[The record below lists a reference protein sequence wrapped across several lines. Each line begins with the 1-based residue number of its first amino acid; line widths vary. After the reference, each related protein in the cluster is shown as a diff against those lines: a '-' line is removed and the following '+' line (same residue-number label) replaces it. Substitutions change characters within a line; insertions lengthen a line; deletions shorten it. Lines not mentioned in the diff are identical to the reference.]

1 MNSIDVL
8 VLGYLE
14 RFEDGSVNLK
24 ETWSTSS
31 LIRTDDGHVIVVDTS
46 SDFMRSPIKSAFKQI
61 GKIFPDDVDMV
72 VLTHCH
78 TDHIGNVSLFKNA
91 TVYVHEGEE
100 CTIPNAKIVKE
111 DTEIAKGV
119 RLVHT
124 PGHSDGSMSVF
135 VEADRR
141 HVAALRSNLEKLGAS
156 GRAEVVAADAYRWI
170 ANYAGE
176 GFSLAFADPPYAL
189 GEERGYASVLAT
201 LASRGVVREGGR
213 FVAEMTAVQRT
224 EETPGWEL
232 VRDRTYGRTRL
243 CIWRL
248 EEEAQRLPKP
258 T

>member
-61 GKIFPDDVDMV
+61 GKIFPDDVDTV

-141 HVAALRSNLEKLGAS
+141 YAIVGDAAPLKDNFTKRIIPALHTDAEAARASLEKI
-156 GRAEVVAADAYRWI
+156 AEWADVI
-170 ANYAGE
+170 VPGHDKP
-176 GFSLAFADPPYAL
+176 FK
-189 GEERGYASVLAT
+189 
-201 LASRGVVREGGR
+201 VR
-213 FVAEMTAVQRT
+213 
-224 EETPGWEL
+224 
-232 VRDRTYGRTRL
+232 
-243 CIWRL
+243 
-248 EEEAQRLPKP
+248 
-258 T
+258 

>member
-100 CTIPNAKIVKE
+100 YTIPNAKIVKE

-124 PGHSDGSMSVF
+124 PGHSNGSMSVF

-141 HVAALRSNLEKLGAS
+141 YAIVGDAAPLKDNFTKRIIPALHTDAEAARASLEKI
-156 GRAEVVAADAYRWI
+156 AEWADVI
-170 ANYAGE
+170 VPGHDKP
-176 GFSLAFADPPYAL
+176 FK
-189 GEERGYASVLAT
+189 
-201 LASRGVVREGGR
+201 VR
-213 FVAEMTAVQRT
+213 
-224 EETPGWEL
+224 
-232 VRDRTYGRTRL
+232 
-243 CIWRL
+243 
-248 EEEAQRLPKP
+248 
-258 T
+258 

>member
-141 HVAALRSNLEKLGAS
+141 YAIVGDAAPLKDNFTKRLIPALHTDAEAARASLEKI
-156 GRAEVVAADAYRWI
+156 AEWADVI
-170 ANYAGE
+170 VPGHDKP
-176 GFSLAFADPPYAL
+176 FK
-189 GEERGYASVLAT
+189 
-201 LASRGVVREGGR
+201 VR
-213 FVAEMTAVQRT
+213 
-224 EETPGWEL
+224 
-232 VRDRTYGRTRL
+232 
-243 CIWRL
+243 
-248 EEEAQRLPKP
+248 
-258 T
+258 

>member
-24 ETWSTSS
+24 ETWSASS

-91 TVYVHEGEE
+91 AVYVHEGEE

-141 HVAALRSNLEKLGAS
+141 YAIVGDAAPLKDNFTKRIIPALHTDAEAARASLEKI
-156 GRAEVVAADAYRWI
+156 AEWADVI
-170 ANYAGE
+170 VPGHDKP
-176 GFSLAFADPPYAL
+176 FK
-189 GEERGYASVLAT
+189 
-201 LASRGVVREGGR
+201 VR
-213 FVAEMTAVQRT
+213 
-224 EETPGWEL
+224 
-232 VRDRTYGRTRL
+232 
-243 CIWRL
+243 
-248 EEEAQRLPKP
+248 
-258 T
+258 

>member
-91 TVYVHEGEE
+91 AVYVHEGEE
-100 CTIPNAKIVKE
+100 CTIPNVKIVKE

-124 PGHSDGSMSVF
+124 PGHSNGSMSVF

-141 HVAALRSNLEKLGAS
+141 YAIVGDAAPLKDNFTKRIIPALHTDAEAARASLEKI
-156 GRAEVVAADAYRWI
+156 AEWADVI
-170 ANYAGE
+170 VPGHDKP
-176 GFSLAFADPPYAL
+176 FK
-189 GEERGYASVLAT
+189 
-201 LASRGVVREGGR
+201 VR
-213 FVAEMTAVQRT
+213 
-224 EETPGWEL
+224 
-232 VRDRTYGRTRL
+232 
-243 CIWRL
+243 
-248 EEEAQRLPKP
+248 
-258 T
+258 

>member
-141 HVAALRSNLEKLGAS
+141 YAIVGDAAPLKDNFTKRIIPALHTDTEAARASLEKI
-156 GRAEVVAADAYRWI
+156 AEWADVI
-170 ANYAGE
+170 VPGHDKP
-176 GFSLAFADPPYAL
+176 FK
-189 GEERGYASVLAT
+189 
-201 LASRGVVREGGR
+201 VR
-213 FVAEMTAVQRT
+213 
-224 EETPGWEL
+224 
-232 VRDRTYGRTRL
+232 
-243 CIWRL
+243 
-248 EEEAQRLPKP
+248 
-258 T
+258 

>member
-46 SDFMRSPIKSAFKQI
+46 SDFMRSPIKAAFKQI

-141 HVAALRSNLEKLGAS
+141 YAIVGDAAPLKDNFTKRIIPALHTDAEAARASLEKI
-156 GRAEVVAADAYRWI
+156 AEWADVI
-170 ANYAGE
+170 VPGHDKP
-176 GFSLAFADPPYAL
+176 FK
-189 GEERGYASVLAT
+189 
-201 LASRGVVREGGR
+201 VR
-213 FVAEMTAVQRT
+213 
-224 EETPGWEL
+224 
-232 VRDRTYGRTRL
+232 
-243 CIWRL
+243 
-248 EEEAQRLPKP
+248 
-258 T
+258 

>member
-141 HVAALRSNLEKLGAS
+141 YAIVGDAAPLKDNFTKRIIPALPTDAEAAMASLEKI
-156 GRAEVVAADAYRWI
+156 AEWADVI
-170 ANYAGE
+170 VPGHDKP
-176 GFSLAFADPPYAL
+176 FK
-189 GEERGYASVLAT
+189 
-201 LASRGVVREGGR
+201 VR
-213 FVAEMTAVQRT
+213 
-224 EETPGWEL
+224 
-232 VRDRTYGRTRL
+232 
-243 CIWRL
+243 
-248 EEEAQRLPKP
+248 
-258 T
+258 

>member
-124 PGHSDGSMSVF
+124 PGHSNGSMSVF

-141 HVAALRSNLEKLGAS
+141 YAIVGDAAPLKDNFTKRIIPALHTDAEAARASLEKIAEW
-156 GRAEVVAADAYRWI
+156 AEVIVPGHDKP
-170 ANYAGE
+170 
-176 GFSLAFADPPYAL
+176 FK
-189 GEERGYASVLAT
+189 
-201 LASRGVVREGGR
+201 VR
-213 FVAEMTAVQRT
+213 
-224 EETPGWEL
+224 
-232 VRDRTYGRTRL
+232 
-243 CIWRL
+243 
-248 EEEAQRLPKP
+248 
-258 T
+258 

>member
-78 TDHIGNVSLFKNA
+78 TDHIGTVSLFTNA
-91 TVYVHEGEE
+91 TVHVHEGEE
-100 CTIPNAKIVKE
+100 CTFPNAKIVKE

-141 HVAALRSNLEKLGAS
+141 YAIVGDAAPLKDNFTKRIIPALHTDAEAA
-156 GRAEVVAADAYRWI
+156 RA
-170 ANYAGE
+170 
-176 GFSLAFADPPYAL
+176 SLAKIAEWADVIVPGHDKPFK
-189 GEERGYASVLAT
+189 
-201 LASRGVVREGGR
+201 VR
-213 FVAEMTAVQRT
+213 
-224 EETPGWEL
+224 
-232 VRDRTYGRTRL
+232 
-243 CIWRL
+243 
-248 EEEAQRLPKP
+248 
-258 T
+258 

>member
-91 TVYVHEGEE
+91 AVYVHEGEE

-111 DTEIAKGV
+111 DLEIAKGV

-141 HVAALRSNLEKLGAS
+141 YAIVGDAAPLKDNFTKRIIPALHTDAEAARASLEKI
-156 GRAEVVAADAYRWI
+156 AEWADVI
-170 ANYAGE
+170 VPGHDKP
-176 GFSLAFADPPYAL
+176 FK
-189 GEERGYASVLAT
+189 
-201 LASRGVVREGGR
+201 VR
-213 FVAEMTAVQRT
+213 
-224 EETPGWEL
+224 
-232 VRDRTYGRTRL
+232 
-243 CIWRL
+243 
-248 EEEAQRLPKP
+248 
-258 T
+258 

>member
-100 CTIPNAKIVKE
+100 CTIPDAKIVKE

-141 HVAALRSNLEKLGAS
+141 YAIVGDAAPLKDNFTKRIIPALHTDAEAARASLEKI
-156 GRAEVVAADAYRWI
+156 AEWADVVVPGHDKP
-170 ANYAGE
+170 
-176 GFSLAFADPPYAL
+176 FK
-189 GEERGYASVLAT
+189 
-201 LASRGVVREGGR
+201 VR
-213 FVAEMTAVQRT
+213 
-224 EETPGWEL
+224 
-232 VRDRTYGRTRL
+232 
-243 CIWRL
+243 
-248 EEEAQRLPKP
+248 
-258 T
+258 

>member
-124 PGHSDGSMSVF
+124 PGHSNGSMSVF

-141 HVAALRSNLEKLGAS
+141 YAIVGDAAPLKDNFTKRIIPALHTDAEAARASLEKI
-156 GRAEVVAADAYRWI
+156 AEWADVI
-170 ANYAGE
+170 VPGHDKP
-176 GFSLAFADPPYAL
+176 FK
-189 GEERGYASVLAT
+189 
-201 LASRGVVREGGR
+201 VR
-213 FVAEMTAVQRT
+213 
-224 EETPGWEL
+224 
-232 VRDRTYGRTRL
+232 
-243 CIWRL
+243 
-248 EEEAQRLPKP
+248 
-258 T
+258 

>member
-141 HVAALRSNLEKLGAS
+141 YAIVGDAAPLKDNFTKRIIPALHTDAEAARASLEKI
-156 GRAEVVAADAYRWI
+156 AEWADVI
-170 ANYAGE
+170 VPSHDKP
-176 GFSLAFADPPYAL
+176 FK
-189 GEERGYASVLAT
+189 
-201 LASRGVVREGGR
+201 VR
-213 FVAEMTAVQRT
+213 
-224 EETPGWEL
+224 
-232 VRDRTYGRTRL
+232 
-243 CIWRL
+243 
-248 EEEAQRLPKP
+248 
-258 T
+258 